1 MGLNNTLLFNAF
13 HLLIKILCKESLFS
27 GSYSYTIKFS
37 NRQIPVGMAI
47 WQIYFNYE
55 YLC

>member
-37 NRQIPVGMAI
+37 NRQIPVGMVI